1 MNNKYI
7 LAIDAGTTGVRTVL
21 YDKKSTE
28 IAIKYDEFTQI
39 TPEPSLLEHDP
50 LEIWNLTKD
59 LVIKVVKEAGI
70 QFIDIAALGLATQ
83 RSTAVAWD
91 KNTGIPVHNAI
102 VWQDLRT
109 NERSMELSE
118 LFGREISPLATYTK
132 YEWLLDNVPNCRERV
147 ENGDVLM
154 GTMDSWL
161 IWKLTNGK
169 SFITDPANAV
179 SSFLWNPM
187 SGEWMPETASIIQF
201 PVERL
206 AQLVSSSEVYG
217 VTDKDLFDVEIP
229 IAALTGDQQAAMYGH
244 LATERGEGKAS
255 YGTSVMVDVNT
266 GTDWIETENSFPLAL
281 WRLNGEDTFCLEG
294 QVVTA
299 GASINW
305 AKEMNIFEDIKEVS
319 MEDNLPEAGGVYFVP
334 ALQGLGAPY
343 MDTSI
348 KGGIIGLTRATK
360 RQHVVKAIL
369 EAIAFRTK
377 QVVELLRDQVDE
389 DAFPTLQVDGGM
401 STNDYFMQLQ
411 ADILGINVERHS
423 TEQVTSLG
431 IAYLAGLA
439 VGYWEDEAE
448 IKKLKKRGTVFIPN
462 NDNTEI
468 QERFEKWKK
477 IIDAVRGIET

>member
-1 MNNKYI
+1 
-7 LAIDAGTTGVRTVL
+7 
-21 YDKKSTE
+21 

-169 SFITDPANAV
+169 SFITDPSNAV

-187 SGEWMPETASIIQF
+187 SG
-201 PVERL
+201 
-206 AQLVSSSEVYG
+206 VYG
-217 VTDKDLFDVEIP
+217 VNDKDLFDVEIP

-411 ADILGINVERHS
+411 ADIL
-423 TEQVTSLG
+423 
-431 IAYLAGLA
+431 
-439 VGYWEDEAE
+439 
-448 IKKLKKRGTVFIPN
+448 
-462 NDNTEI
+462 
-468 QERFEKWKK
+468 
-477 IIDAVRGIET
+477 